1 MHVWGGDMLLPLHTI
16 CEEMPCHARDGQQG
30 VVHPR
35 LLRPRTGPENWP
47 RELAPRT
54 APRTGW
60 PESWASM
67 VSPTWPWSAPPN
79 AKFPFRHLRFVNHA
93 RRMIGSAR
101 IRPPP
106 RPPRT
111 GPVRPRVWAGPFSI
125 LQLRACVAPRAPY
138 PTRGP
143 TLSPAP
149 APAHR
154 SLKVAAR
161 MRPSWR
167 HWVLA
172 PVGYCALESRVG
184 TMRCTL
190 ILERSMS
197 SPTFGPIT
205 FFQ

>member
-1 MHVWGGDMLLPLHTI
+1 
-16 CEEMPCHARDGQQG
+16 
-30 VVHPR
+30 
-35 LLRPRTGPENWP
+35 
-47 RELAPRT
+47 
-54 APRTGW
+54 
-60 PESWASM
+60 M

-111 GPVRPRVWAGPFSI
+111 GSVRPRVWAGPFSI

-143 TLSPAP
+143 TLARPWADPGPTLARPWPDPGPTLSPTLGPAP

-154 SLKVAAR
+154 SFKVAAR

-167 HWVLA
+167 HWGLA